1 MFERTVCIMGMGEET
16 KVAYQY
22 KVPEA
27 SERKPDPNQLWDGD
41 YLGHSRIVPTVANMI
56 AGQKG
61 PLTIG
66 LNARW
71 GSGKTFFLKR
81 LAEYYMTPDGY
92 AVYFN
97 AWADDFIGDPLV
109 SLVCQLQE
117 PFDDKTGDTLLKS
130 AKHALFPALK
140 HVGFSLTK
148 SLLKNKVGI
157 DLGDLKPE
165 ELETRLEGISRDYAQ
180 CVATREEL
188 KSALTK
194 LGGEVKEKTDKP
206 LLVIVDELDRC
217 RPTYAIE
224 LLERIKHLFCIEN
237 IVFVL
242 GIDKE
247 QLGKSI
253 AAIYGDINVE
263 GYLHRFVDIE
273 MGLPDAPKDIF
284 IERLI
289 RRLKL
294 EDCLQDGGADV
305 SVGSF
310 VKAFTAI
317 ANSQKLTPRMIEQE
331 IRKFSLV
338 AFAKGHLSHSWVILT
353 AIAVVLNIFEDKSL
367 YRKFVTNQWQPAEIV
382 DVLFPDFKLMFSAI
396 SQAGAHTILYLY
408 RLRYLESDN
417 KAFIKAFDRMLRDTG
432 AEGGL
437 DFHDWEMLPRFAVG
451 HSCEEIKDFFGSV
464 TNRAAGVPD
473 LKELLADLD
482 VTMNTICD
490 CSGGD
495 E

>member
-1 MFERTVCIMGMGEET
+1 MEEGT
-16 KVAYQY
+16 NKIGPYQY

-27 SERKPDPNQLWDGD
+27 SERKPDPNHLWDDD

-71 GSGKTFFLKR
+71 GTGKTFFLKH

-117 PFDDKTGDTLLKS
+117 PFDDKVGDTFLKS
-130 AKHALFPALK
+130 AKQALFPTLK
-140 HVGFSLTK
+140 HIGFSLAK

-157 DLGDLKPE
+157 DLGDLAPE
-165 ELETRLEGISRDYAQ
+165 ELETRLEGISKDYAQ

-194 LGGEVKEKTDKP
+194 LGGEVKEKTHKP

-237 IVFVL
+237 IVFIL
-242 GIDKE
+242 GIDKG

-253 AAIYGDINVE
+253 AAVYGDINVE
-263 GYLHRFVDIE
+263 WYLHRFVDIE
-273 MGLPDAPKDIF
+273 MGLPDAPRDFF

-289 RRLKL
+289 GRLKL
-294 EDCLQDGGADV
+294 KDCLQDGGAEV

-317 ANSQKLTPRMIEQE
+317 ANSQKLTPRMIEQA

-338 AFAKGHLSHSWVILT
+338 AFSKGHPSRNWTILT
-353 AIAVVLNIFEDKSL
+353 AIAVVLSL
-367 YRKFVTNQWQPAEIV
+367 LENKEMYKKFITNQWHPAEIV
-382 DVLFPDFKLMFSAI
+382 DALFKDFDITYPATAKE
-396 SQAGAHTILYLY
+396 GAQTILYLY
-408 RLRYLESDN
+408 RLRYLQTDDQSFTKSFDKMLQDASED
-417 KAFIKAFDRMLRDTG
+417 KLDAFDRKL
-432 AEGGL
+432 
-437 DFHDWEMLPRFAVG
+437 LPEFVAG
-451 HSCEEIKDFFGSV
+451 HTSEDIRYFFKS
-464 TNRAAGVPD
+464 AASSASGVPD
-473 LKELLADLD
+473 LKALLADLGEA
-482 VTMNTICD
+482 MNTICD
-490 CSGGD
+490 YSGGD